1 MIKNNHYP
9 TSFSHLLIVQRFY
22 RCPSI
27 YHRPAIVTF
36 QRALYNSGTVAT
48 KYR

>member
-9 TSFSHLLIVQRFY
+9 TSFSHLLIVQCFY
-22 RCPSI
+22 RRPSI
-27 YHRPAIVTF
+27 YHRPTIVTF
-36 QRALYNSGTVAT
+36 QSALYISGTVVT